1 MTGFVTD
8 DVEAR
13 DLYLSYA
20 REGRSALWM
29 HVPEESNVRKA
40 LRVLAADPYVHSRYY
55 GANSMYDV
63 RLP

>member
-29 HVPEESNVRKA
+29 HLPEESNVGEVYE
-40 LRVLAADPYVHSRYY
+40 VLVA
-55 GANSMYDV
+55 
-63 RLP
+63 